1 MGVERGR
8 TDPVSKPFNNLL
20 KDMSP
25 DRRERIQN
33 KKEVMKNEMALSEL
47 RQALDLTQVEL
58 AKSLHMKQA
67 AISKF
72 EHQSDIYLSTL
83 RRILLAMG
91 AELKIVAQ
99 FPEGSV
105 LINQFDEVRRAVGGS
120 PAIVAEEH
128 DVYGGEVGI

>member
-1 MGVERGR
+1 M
-8 TDPVSKPFNNLL
+8 SKPFNELL

-25 DRRERIQN
+25 ERRERIRL
-33 KKEVMKNEMALSEL
+33 KTEVMKNEMALSEL
-47 RQALDLTQVEL
+47 RQALDLTQEDL

-83 RRILLAMG
+83 RRILFAMG

-99 FPEGSV
+99 FPEGTV
-105 LINQFDEVRRAVGGS
+105 LINQFDEVRRAAGGS
-120 PAIVAEEH
+120 PAVVAEEH
-128 DVYGGEVGI
+128 AEYGREGE

>member
-1 MGVERGR
+1 M
-8 TDPVSKPFNNLL
+8 SKPFNNLL
-20 KDMSP
+20 TGMSP
-25 DRRERIQN
+25 ERRERIRL
-33 KKEVMKNEMALSEL
+33 KTDAMKHEMALSEL
-47 RQALDLTQVEL
+47 RQALDLTQEEL

-91 AELKIVAQ
+91 AELRIVAQ

-105 LINQFDEVRRAVGGS
+105 LINQFDEIRRSVGGS
-120 PAIVAEEH
+120 PAVVAEDPAEYSVSAS
-128 DVYGGEVGI
+128 DRGNRK